1 VSSSTWRA
9 IKGDRS
15 GAEGISGSRLQ
26 SALVRARRRIA
37 AVLAVLAVGIA
48 PGAALAQSGGAG
60 DDQYVDPIGGNSQQ
74 HKSGSNSSGGGGS
87 NGPTLSST
95 PTLSAQA
102 SPTTTTSAA
111 QPVASAAQ
119 TLPRTG
125 VDVGVVA
132 AIGAVLLLAG
142 VALRRRLADERL

>member
-1 VSSSTWRA
+1 VP
-9 IKGDRS
+9 
-15 GAEGISGSRLQ
+15 
-26 SALVRARRRIA
+26 ARRRIA
-37 AVLAVLAVGIA
+37 AALAVLAVGIA

-74 HKSGSNSSGGGGS
+74 QKHGSNSAGSSGS
-87 NGPTLSST
+87 NGPALSNA

-102 SPTTTTSAA
+102 STTTTTPAA
-111 QPVASAAQ
+111 PAASSAQ

-125 VDVGVVA
+125 ADAGVVA

-142 VALRRRLADERL
+142 VALRRRLADARN